1 MEKVWKEM
9 SASLS
14 NLKEILMKKHEKTFK
29 SMRTPEIAEAEA
41 KADEFETLSKTISQL
56 KILQQDMWLV
66 SVKDNLTVAVTGEI
80 KRLSELL
87 QQDPKNENP
96 SDKLSLPAN
105 FLTMSCSDLTAFL
118 TKERMAKIRR
128 AYGHH
133 KISIAGEEDNPD
145 ADASKFKEAAVLQVT
160 TVSALL
166 AIGRKEGAK
175 AYEEKKLVPRG
186 LRLDMLP
193 NDVQETLWQNQVTS
207 DAGGD

>member
-1 MEKVWKEM
+1 MQKVWKEM

-29 SMRTPEIAEAEA
+29 SMRTPEIAEAKAEA
-41 KADEFETLSKTISQL
+41 AETLSKTISQL

-66 SVKDNLTVAVTGEI
+66 SVKDNRTVAVTGEI

-145 ADASKFKEAAVLQVT
+145 ASKLNEVVVLQMT
-160 TVSALL
+160 TASALL
-166 AIGRKEGAK
+166 AIARKESPK
-175 AYEEKKLVPRG
+175 EFEEKKSG
-186 LRLDMLP
+186 SARLAFRYA
-193 NDVQETLWQNQVTS
+193 T
-207 DAGGD
+207 

>member
-1 MEKVWKEM
+1 MGD
-9 SASLS
+9 SLG
-14 NLKEILMKKHEKTFK
+14 NLKEILMKRHEETFK
-29 SMRTPEIAEAEA
+29 SMRTLEIAED
-41 KADEFETLSKTISQL
+41 ADEGETLSKTISQL
-56 KILQQDMWLV
+56 KTLQKDMWLV
-66 SVKDNLTVAVTGEI
+66 SVKDNRTVAIIGEI

-145 ADASKFKEAAVLQVT
+145 ADASKFNEAAVLQMT

-175 AYEEKKLVPRG
+175 AFEEKKLVPRG

-207 DAGGD
+207 DGGGAKD